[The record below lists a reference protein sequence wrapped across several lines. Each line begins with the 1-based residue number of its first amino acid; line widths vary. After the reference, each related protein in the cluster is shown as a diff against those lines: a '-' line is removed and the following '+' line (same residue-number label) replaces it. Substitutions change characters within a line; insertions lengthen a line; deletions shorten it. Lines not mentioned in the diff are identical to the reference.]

1 MTVQYPWIN
10 SFGYA
15 LRSII
20 FNSQTLPLAKKADG
34 SVTRRC
40 DEGATAGSRG
50 TAWTFGQTA
59 WFKSNV
65 NTATVLSPL
74 CHPQLKECSSCLS
87 PSCCLKTQW
96 TFLSFRYTGTRHDRP
111 ASCPWCSSTAPGP
124 SLSFPGQLSQGVS
137 TCQSSSPHSTL
148 CRIPAVVP
156 SLCCLHQESHFGPF
170 CLVTPAKALKGFKS
184 TLTFDQCWH
193 SVFVFYF
200 IFLCNGSHTLYLF
213 GELEKS
219 LMQNCKSCLRDS
231 QCLLKWMEPGIPIS
245 YTF

>member
-137 TCQSSSPHSTL
+137 TCQSSSPHST
-148 CRIPAVVP
+148 VP
-156 SLCCLHQESHFGPF
+156 
-170 CLVTPAKALKGFKS
+170 
-184 TLTFDQCWH
+184 
-193 SVFVFYF
+193 
-200 IFLCNGSHTLYLF
+200 HTCSCS
-213 GELEKS
+213 KS
-219 LMQNCKSCLRDS
+219 LLPPSRVPLRPFLLGYS
-231 QCLLKWMEPGIPIS
+231 RQGIKGLQEHLNFWPMLTLCVCLLLHLPMQWQPHTIFVWGAGEKPNAKL
-245 YTF
+245 